1 MRRTQGLFRHFFL
14 VLTLFLFSGC
24 ASSVSPRNHHLALE
38 HYMSGLRNLG
48 IGKLQDAYWDFE
60 YAAHLDP
67 TMKKVHYALGHV
79 YYRMHDFQDAK
90 KEFRLSMQGVVRV
103 AAAYNY
109 LGLIAYK
116 QRQYHRAIRY
126 FQKALSDPLY
136 KTPEH
141 PLVNMGR
148 TYIALNKPE
157 KARETFSLA
166 ILRNSNDVAAHFW
179 QGKLLMTTGD
189 YKGALEEFSEVI
201 RLAPRFPRSYYEL
214 GRVYLKLE
222 NQNKA
227 LLAFKEV
234 VRLDP
239 DSPESV
245 KARQYIKK
253 LP

>member
-1 MRRTQGLFRHFFL
+1 MSWTRDLLRQ
-14 VLTLFLFSGC
+14 FLFVLALLLIGGC
-24 ASSVSPRNHHLALE
+24 AASVSPRNRHLALE

-48 IGKLQDAYWDFE
+48 VGKLQAAYWDFE

-79 YYRMHDFQDAK
+79 YYRMHDFLHAK
-90 KEFRLSMQGVVRV
+90 KEFRLSMQGTSGG

-109 LGLIAYK
+109 LGLIAYRE
-116 QRQYHRAIRY
+116 RQYHRAIRY
-126 FQKALSDPLY
+126 FEKSLADPLY

-148 TYIALNKPE
+148 AYIALNKPE